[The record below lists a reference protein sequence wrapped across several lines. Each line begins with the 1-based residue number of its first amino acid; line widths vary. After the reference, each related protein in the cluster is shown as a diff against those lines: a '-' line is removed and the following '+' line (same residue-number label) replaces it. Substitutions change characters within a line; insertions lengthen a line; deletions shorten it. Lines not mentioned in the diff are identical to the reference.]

1 MINRL
6 PKKYLPDGPA
16 GGRRPVSAAA
26 NETADDVQSMSNR
39 LLTAAANSVGA
50 YPVLSL
56 GVALAAGIFLGKLV
70 KR

>member
-6 PKKYLPDGPA
+6 PKGYWRDGLT
-16 GGRRPVSAAA
+16 GSPVTASADDIG
-26 NETADDVQSMSNR
+26 EDVQSRTNR

-50 YPVLSL
+50 HPVLSL

>member
-6 PKKYLPDGPA
+6 PKEYLRDGLT
-16 GGRRPVSAAA
+16 GSPVTAAA
-26 NETADDVQSMSNR
+26 NEIGEDVQSRTNR

-50 YPVLSL
+50 HPIFSL